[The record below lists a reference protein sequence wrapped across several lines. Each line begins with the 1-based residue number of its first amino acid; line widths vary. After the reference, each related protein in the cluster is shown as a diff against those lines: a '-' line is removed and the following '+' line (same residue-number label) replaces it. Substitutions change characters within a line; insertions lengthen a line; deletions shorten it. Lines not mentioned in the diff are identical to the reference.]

1 MTAQKP
7 QTTRRTATM
16 HDVARAADVSAMTVS
31 NVFRQPQRVQEE
43 TRLKVLGAAA
53 ELGYVPNLSAG
64 TLAAGRSLV
73 IGAAVPSI
81 RNSSFYRYV
90 TGLKQGCDA
99 HGRKLV
105 LMLADTPA
113 QELEAVEAF
122 IGLRVAGMVLI
133 GNNHL
138 AETADLI
145 GKGHIPLV
153 ESWLQGD
160 ALDMAIGYD
169 IAAAMRM
176 ACRRHIAAGRRR
188 IGLVTSPDRA
198 SRRFRDR
205 MPVFRDEMKRAG
217 LRDDLIV
224 EVDEPHG
231 FSGGPQALDALLALE
246 PEVDAAIC
254 PTDVTAAS
262 MVLECARRG
271 IDVPGRLAVI
281 GWGDYEMAAAL
292 SPALTT
298 VKPHPFD
305 MGRGAID
312 MLIAREEGGATVAS
326 VDTGFEMVVRE
337 SA

>member
-7 QTTRRTATM
+7 KTARRAATM

-43 TRLKVLGAAA
+43 TRRKVLGAAA

-90 TGLKQGCDA
+90 TGLKEGCDA

-105 LMLADTPA
+105 LMLADTPE
-113 QELEAVEAF
+113 QEREAVEAF

-138 AETADLI
+138 AETVDLVA
-145 GKGHIPLV
+145 KAHIPVV
-153 ESWLQGD
+153 ESWLAGEG
-160 ALDMAIGYD
+160 LDMAIGYD
-169 IAAAMRM
+169 IAAAMRQ
-176 ACRRHIAAGRRR
+176 ACRHHVQAGRARV
-188 IGLVTSPDRA
+188 GLAMSPDRA

-205 MPVFRDEMKRAG
+205 MPVFVAEMQAAG

-231 FSGGPQALDALLALE
+231 FSSGPQALDALLALE
-246 PEVDAAIC
+246 PELDAVIC

-262 MVLECARRG
+262 LVLECARRG
-271 IDVPGRLAVI
+271 IDVPGGLAVI

-312 MLIAREEGGATVAS
+312 MLTAREEGVAVAAS
-326 VDTGFEMVVRE
+326 VDTGFEMMVRE